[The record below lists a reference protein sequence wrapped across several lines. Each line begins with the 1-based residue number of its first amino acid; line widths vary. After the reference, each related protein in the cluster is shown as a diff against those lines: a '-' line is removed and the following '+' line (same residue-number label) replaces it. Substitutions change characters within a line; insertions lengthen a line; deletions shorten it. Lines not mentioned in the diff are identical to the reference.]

1 MNKSLRKIYEEVGQA
16 TGLRINEQ
24 TEVLMGEVS
33 GFHLKVDML
42 NNNYMVYASVRKNG
56 QLPDKEL
63 LKSICKAN
71 KGMLS
76 LVVQGN
82 YVVATVRAMTTKN
95 IIAYLINAIKAL
107 TEAFNMY
114 GFEDV
119 CESCGKPHTNLGS
132 YCVSGSVSFLC
143 DECYTQVTQSLQQS
157 EVEMSNTNES
167 VVAGVV
173 GAFLGSVIGVITII
187 ILGQLGYVAVISGL
201 VMGVCTVKGY
211 EMLGKKMSTKGIIIC
226 SIVMIIMTYFGE
238 KLDWMISM
246 IVEADYTLAEAS
258 YYFWDI
264 LYYSDATS
272 TFIADL
278 ALVYLFTAGGA
289 VPTILNVIKARKQAF
304 TSYQIG

>member
-1 MNKSLRKIYEEVGQA
+1 MNKGLRKIYDEVGQA

-24 TEVLMGEVS
+24 TDTLMGEAG
-33 GFHLKVDML
+33 GFHLKVDMT

-71 KGMLS
+71 KGMMS
-76 LVVQGN
+76 LGVQGN
-82 YVVATVRAMTTKN
+82 YVIATVRGMTTKKV
-95 IIAYLINAIKAL
+95 IAYLINAIKAL

-157 EVEMSNTNES
+157 EVEMSNTKES

-187 ILGQLGYVAVISGL
+187 QLGYVAVISGL

-238 KLDWMISM
+238 KLDWMITM
-246 IVEADYTLAEAS
+246 MTEADFSLSEAS
-258 YYFWDI
+258 FYFWDI
-264 LYYSDATS
+264 LEYADATS
-272 TFIADL
+272 SFIGDL

>member
-1 MNKSLRKIYEEVGQA
+1 MNKGLRKIYDEVGQA

-24 TEVLMGEVS
+24 TDTLMGEAG
-33 GFHLKVDML
+33 GFHLKVDMT

-71 KGMLS
+71 KGMMS
-76 LVVQGN
+76 LGVQGN
-82 YVVATVRAMTTKN
+82 YVIATVRGMTTKKV
-95 IIAYLINAIKAL
+95 IAYLINAIKAL

-119 CESCGKPHTNLGS
+119 CESCGKPHTNIGS

-157 EVEMSNTNES
+157 EVEMSNTKES

-238 KLDWMISM
+238 KLDWMITM
-246 IVEADYTLAEAS
+246 MTEADFSLSEAS
-258 YYFWDI
+258 FYFWDI
-264 LYYSDATS
+264 LEYADATS
-272 TFIADL
+272 SFIGDL

>member
-1 MNKSLRKIYEEVGQA
+1 MNKGLRKIYDEVGQA

-71 KGMLS
+71 KGMMS
-76 LVVQGN
+76 LGVQGN
-82 YVVATVRAMTTKN
+82 YVIATVRGMTTKKV
-95 IIAYLINAIKAL
+95 IAYLINAIKAL

-143 DECYTQVTQSLQQS
+143 DECYTHVTQSLQQS
-157 EVEMSNTNES
+157 EVEMSNTKES

-238 KLDWMISM
+238 KLDWMITM
-246 IVEADYTLAEAS
+246 MTEADFSLSEAS
-258 YYFWDI
+258 FYFWDI
-264 LYYSDATS
+264 LEYADATS

>member
-1 MNKSLRKIYEEVGQA
+1 MNKGLRKIYDEVGQA

-24 TEVLMGEVS
+24 TEVLMGEAN
-33 GFHLKVDML
+33 GFHLKVDMT

-71 KGMLS
+71 KGMMS
-76 LVVQGN
+76 LGVQGN
-82 YVVATVRAMTTKN
+82 YVIATVRGMTTKKV
-95 IIAYLINAIKAL
+95 IAYLINAIKAL

-157 EVEMSNTNES
+157 EVEMSNTKES

-226 SIVMIIMTYFGE
+226 AIVMIIMTYFGE
-238 KLDWMISM
+238 KLDWMITM
-246 IVEADYTLAEAS
+246 MTEADFSLSEAS
-258 YYFWDI
+258 FYFWDI
-264 LYYSDATS
+264 LEYADATS
-272 TFIADL
+272 SFIGDL

>member
-1 MNKSLRKIYEEVGQA
+1 MNKGLRKIYDEVGQA

-71 KGMLS
+71 KGMMS
-76 LVVQGN
+76 LGVQGN
-82 YVVATVRAMTTKN
+82 YVIATVRGMTTKKV
-95 IIAYLINAIKAL
+95 IAYLINAIKAL

-157 EVEMSNTNES
+157 EVEMSNTKES

-238 KLDWMISM
+238 KLDWMITM
-246 IVEADYTLAEAS
+246 MTEADFSLSEAS
-258 YYFWDI
+258 FYFWDI
-264 LYYSDATS
+264 LEYADATS
-272 TFIADL
+272 TFMADL